1 MCLHLWCSLVRIV
14 IPMSENRIGED
25 RIALMTVVEER
36 VDMYGKGMEI
46 KNSCVIWFASSANF
60 EFERFTVVK

>member
-1 MCLHLWCSLVRIV
+1 
-14 IPMSENRIGED
+14 MSENRIGED